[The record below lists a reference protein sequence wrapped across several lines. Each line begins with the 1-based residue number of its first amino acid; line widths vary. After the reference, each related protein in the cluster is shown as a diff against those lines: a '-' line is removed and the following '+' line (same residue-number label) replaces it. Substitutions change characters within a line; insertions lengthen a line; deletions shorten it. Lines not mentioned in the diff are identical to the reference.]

1 MLGYSEPSGDPVSR
15 PDRRIPRSF
24 TVHPT
29 TGAKES
35 KEMLQKE
42 EGILY
47 VGLDLE
53 NCKEGKQYQ

>member
-1 MLGYSEPSGDPVSR
+1 MTLFLDPTGASH
-15 PDRRIPRSF
+15 PSF

-47 VGLDLE
+47 LGLDLE
-53 NCKEGKQYQ
+53 NCIEKKLYQ